1 MSDRDPWD
9 DPPEQDAWMDG
20 GDLWPEPPTK
30 PLEEG
35 EAERIAEAVKNEAW
49 HDHGRYPE
57 GFWTLF
63 AIMRS
68 IAEPGGSRDWAQ
80 REAVQALRRL
90 MGRVLHGEEQAE
102 VNRHG

>member
-9 DPPEQDAWMDG
+9 PPEPNAWMDG
-20 GDLWPEPPTK
+20 GDLWPEPPAFQ

-57 GFWTLF
+57 GFWSLF

-80 REAVQALRRL
+80 REATQALRRL
-90 MGRVLHGEEQAE
+90 MGRVLAGEEQAE
-102 VNRHG
+102 VNHR

>member
-1 MSDRDPWD
+1 MSAELVDPFA
-9 DPPEQDAWMDG
+9 PAVE
-20 GDLWPEPPTK
+20 

-35 EAERIAEAVKNEAW
+35 EADRIAEAVKNEAW

-63 AIMRS
+63 GVMRS
-68 IAEPGGSRDWAQ
+68 IAEPGGTREWTQ
-80 REAVQALRRL
+80 QEAVRVLRRV
-90 MGRVLHGEEQAE
+90 MRRVVEGEEQIE

>member
-9 DPPEQDAWMDG
+9 PPADAWMDSG
-20 GDLWPEPPTK
+20 ELWPEPPLQ

-35 EAERIAEAVKNEAW
+35 EADRIAEAVQNEAY

-57 GFWTLF
+57 GFWALF

-80 REAVQALRRL
+80 REAVQVLRRIQ
-90 MGRVLHGEEQAE
+90 RNVLAGEEQAE
-102 VNRHG
+102 VNRHGA